1 MMAITCGQSSVGVEI
16 VRGLDISPADAG
28 DKNWCNNVGDRRTS
42 SDCLTQTHLTIE
54 ALSQVLSAQ
63 CNDAPKN
70 STVSRSKFDM
80 QSCSSI

>member
-1 MMAITCGQSSVGVEI
+1 MVMKTCGQSSVSAEI
-16 VRGLDISPADAG
+16 ARGTGISPADAG

-63 CNDAPKN
+63 CNDAPRN
-70 STVSRSKFDM
+70 STISRSKFDM